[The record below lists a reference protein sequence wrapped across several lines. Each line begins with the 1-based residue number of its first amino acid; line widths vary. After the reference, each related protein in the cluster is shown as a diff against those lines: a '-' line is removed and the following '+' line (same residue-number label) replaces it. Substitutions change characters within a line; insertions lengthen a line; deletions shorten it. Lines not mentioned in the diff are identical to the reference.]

1 MMAFEGRFQIYTG
14 NGKGKTTAALGLAV
28 RAACA
33 GLRVYIG
40 QFMKGRNCA
49 ELSLPE
55 YFPRR
60 IVIEQYGDTALIGK
74 GEEPSQK
81 DISQAVD
88 GLARFTAAMLS
99 GDFQVVV
106 ADELNIAVH
115 MGLVSRESALDLVRA
130 RPRGVEL
137 ILTGRYAPDNLIEVA
152 DLVTEMVEIK
162 HYYATEKLSARKG
175 IEA

>member
-1 MMAFEGRFQIYTG
+1 MAFEGRFQIYTG

-40 QFMKGRNCA
+40 QFMKGRDCA

-60 IVIEQYGDTALIGK
+60 IVIEQYGDAALIGK
-74 GEEPSQK
+74 GEEPSQE
-81 DISQAVD
+81 DISLAVD
-88 GLARFTAAMLS
+88 GLSRLAAAMLS

-106 ADELNIAVH
+106 ADELNVAVH
-115 MGLVSRESALDLVRA
+115 MGLVSRDSALDLVRA
-130 RPRGVEL
+130 RPHDVEL
-137 ILTGRYAPDNLIEVA
+137 ILTGRYAPESLIEVA
-152 DLVTEMVEIK
+152 DLVTEMVEKK
-162 HYYATEKLSARKG
+162 HYYATENLQARKG